1 MTTAY
6 DVTISRDDNLWVA
19 AVHDLPPHLLAVT
32 DVEHFA
38 DLDVEV
44 RDLIAGLIDT
54 DPGDFAINWR
64 YEVDGHDVTDR
75 FHRFLAV
82 ESELREQWRRV
93 QELQEARDAE
103 RLALLRDLAQTGL
116 SQRAIGDAIALSHQ
130 RVHQLLKSSRADEQI
145 CDGPVDPRRTG
156 SGWSRQSQSSG
167 AGRSIPRRGARR
179 GEAVAVNR
187 GNHL

>member
-19 AVHDLPPHLLAVT
+19 TVHGLPPHLLAVT

-82 ESELREQWRRV
+82 ESELREQLRRA

-103 RLALLRDLAQTGL
+103 RLALLRDLAQAGL
-116 SQRAIGDAIALSHQ
+116 SQRAIGDAIAPT
-130 RVHQLLKSSRADEQI
+130 
-145 CDGPVDPRRTG
+145 C
-156 SGWSRQSQSSG
+156 WSRSG
-167 AGRSIPRRGARR
+167 GPGSPWCHR
-179 GEAVAVNR
+179 
-187 GNHL
+187 